1 MIEKLFRN
9 EISRKRWRRFRSNPM
24 GLIAVWLLIIISFFS
39 FTAEMWAN
47 RDPIVLTYHGQTYFP
62 VFKYYYPGIF
72 GRDDIAQMDYSELKL
87 GPDDWAIWPLI
98 KWDPYSRN
106 DKVDILP
113 GAPSSSNWLGTD
125 ESGRDVASRL
135 LYGYRYSFGYAVIV
149 WFLSSI
155 VGMIAGAVMGYKGG
169 RTDLVGQRVIEVI
182 ECLPYLMILIILV
195 SIFKPTLP
203 LLGVLTVFFSWV
215 GISVYFRAE
224 FLKLRRQDFVE
235 AARALGASKARV
247 IFRHILPNSLSPWIT
262 MSPFV
267 IAQNVVGLA
276 ALDFLGFGVPAP
288 TPSWGELLN
297 EALKNFRIAWWL
309 AVYPSLAL
317 FIALTLFN
325 MVGESV
331 RDALDPRKTL

>member
-1 MIEKLFRN
+1 
-9 EISRKRWRRFRSNPM
+9 
-24 GLIAVWLLIIISFFS
+24 
-39 FTAEMWAN
+39 
-47 RDPIVLTYHGQTYFP
+47 
-62 VFKYYYPGIF
+62 
-72 GRDDIAQMDYSELKL
+72 MDYSELKL